1 MPVDTQQILD
11 MAEKLGDLIAQH
23 PAVARFK
30 AAQKSLSEDPEATRL
45 LSDFERSLESLARQ
59 EQSGMPVSDAQQQTL
74 QAAQARVAS
83 HLKIK
88 ALNLAQLEFVDLL
101 RKVGQTYQKPLAAS
115 PSGAAGAPATARS
128 AISPR

>member
-11 MAEKLGDLIAQH
+11 MAEKLGELIAQH

-30 AAQKSLSEDPEATRL
+30 QAQKSLSEDLEASRL
-45 LSDFERSLESLARQ
+45 LADFERSIESLARQ

-83 HLKIK
+83 HIKIK

-101 RKVGQTYQKPLAAS
+101 RKVGQTYQKPLAAN
-115 PSGAAGAPATARS
+115 PTGAAAPAGARP
-128 AISPR
+128 AVTPR

>member
-11 MAEKLGDLIAQH
+11 MAEKLGELIAQH

-30 AAQKSLSEDPEATRL
+30 QAQKSLSEDLEASRL
-45 LSDFERSLESLARQ
+45 LADFERSIESLARQ

-83 HLKIK
+83 HIKIK

-101 RKVGQTYQKPLAAS
+101 RKVGQTYQKPLAAN
-115 PSGAAGAPATARS
+115 PTGAAAPTGARS
-128 AISPR
+128 AVTPR

>member
-30 AAQKSLSEDPEATRL
+30 QAQKSLADDPDASRL
-45 LSDFERSLESLARQ
+45 LAEFERSIESLARQ
-59 EQSGMPVSDAQQQTL
+59 EAAGMPVSDAQQQTL

-83 HLKIK
+83 HIKIK

-101 RKVGQTYQKPLAAS
+101 RKVGQTYQKPLATNPAGS
-115 PSGAAGAPATARS
+115 AAGSARPAVTQR
-128 AISPR
+128 